1 MMPSLKTPVPTHDK
15 TPPKQQGGGG
25 NAQPLAR
32 SAIVARACR
41 SLEAAQTPL
50 SLKELASD
58 AGMSPWR
65 FHRLFLAE
73 TGLTPHAY
81 AAGLRARRLR
91 NTLATTDRPVTEAIY
106 EAGFNASSRFYEA
119 ADRVL
124 GMRARDYRA
133 GGAGNR
139 IQFAIGQCFLGAILV
154 AESPRGICA
163 ILLGDD
169 PDELARDFQSQ
180 FPNADLTAGDP
191 AFEQRI
197 AQVVGF
203 VEAPHLGLDL
213 PLDIRGTAFQERVWQ
228 ALLAIPP
235 GSTISYTELAGR
247 IGSPAAVRAVA
258 NACGANH
265 LAVAIP
271 CHRVVRRNGDLA
283 GYRWGVERKSRLLA
297 REREPETLS

>member
-1 MMPSLKTPVPTHDK
+1 MPRLKTPALEHDAA
-15 TPPKQQGGGG
+15 PQAIADGGPRP
-25 NAQPLAR
+25 QRP

-41 SLEAAQTPL
+41 SLEDAETPL
-50 SLKELASD
+50 SLKELAD
-58 AGMSPWR
+58 RAGLSPWR

-81 AAGLRARRLR
+81 ASGVRARRLR
-91 NTLATTDRPVTEAIY
+91 NTLATTDQPVTDAIY
-106 EAGFNASSRFYEA
+106 EAGYNASSRFYETS
-119 ADRVL
+119 DRVL
-124 GMRARDYRA
+124 GMRPRDYRA
-133 GGAGNR
+133 GGTGTR
-139 IQFAIGQCFLGAILV
+139 MQFAVGQCFLGAILV

-169 PDELARDFQSQ
+169 PEELVRGLQNQ
-180 FPNADLTAGDP
+180 FPNAELSGGDP
-191 AFEQRI
+191 AFEQRV

-203 VEAPHLGLDL
+203 VEAPHLGLNL

-228 ALLAIPP
+228 ALLAIPA
-235 GSTISYTELAGR
+235 GSTVSYTELAAR

-258 NACGANH
+258 NACGKNH

-283 GYRWGVERKSRLLA
+283 GYRWGVERKTRLL
-297 REREPETLS
+297 EREWEREHDN